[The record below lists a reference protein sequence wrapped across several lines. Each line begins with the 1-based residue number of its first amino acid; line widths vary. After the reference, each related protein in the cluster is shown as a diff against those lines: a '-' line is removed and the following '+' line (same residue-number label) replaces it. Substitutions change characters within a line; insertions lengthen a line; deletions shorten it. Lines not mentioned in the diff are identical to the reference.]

1 MNHKVHVGFGLHV
14 NCYHSYRGD
23 APDETG
29 FGGDLRIIRSI
40 IKQLDDL
47 NARGIPVKATWDT
60 ENGYSLEEILPTH
73 APDIIAG
80 MQRRVKENGDEN
92 IIMGYNN
99 GALGAMTFDELK
111 ASINWAVSNKKGSG
125 LKDLFGE
132 CSMIVRPQ
140 EVMFSPPQ
148 VADYKK
154 LGVQALCLYH
164 SCVPF
169 DTFATI
175 TPQLSDAHK
184 FNPVT
189 YTYDGESITVMPT
202 ISNAD
207 LLDAGCLRALVKEL
221 RAKQESGEIDHDV
234 FIFTN
239 MDADAPFW
247 EPLNLPWPLR
257 NLPGTHGIRG
267 LAEEVAD
274 LDYVVFNTVGGY
286 LKDHSPLGQ
295 ITFGHDTADGNYTG
309 YASWSEKPFNRFVW
323 TRIERA
329 RALARSQGKDWDSA
343 GFDERVMLL
352 STTHFG
358 LSSPVLNIDRERR
371 ALALSRD
378 MLQKELDAQPQVSK
392 ITAVQ
397 SSEAADIMSV
407 ELCFSPGWLTKIE
420 KLNVNALD
428 LQHFGGIAL
437 RHHDDNSVAAAFV
450 LCKFAQP
457 VQKVELDI
465 SNDAKVSLAAV
476 PSRLQAGGLQLNTCA
491 QGEMLSV
498 IYNRQTIAGKDFFA
512 SFLTYDGK
520 NYPFSP
526 KKRSILP
533 MAGQLQGMRL
543 CGEINLPE
551 QLRSGSYCF
560 DLFTLPGCNGVM
572 LHSSINYPYTAE
584 RHAIST
590 TTSALGRYYDIAW
603 QQAVPLQLTP
613 KIKGELHVVKRNFDQ
628 KISDFPVASF
638 RQSMPENE
646 SLSSFNHQLSAGF
659 VGLSNGD
666 TGLLVANARQVSG
679 SMAHCP
685 MRLQR
690 ENEQDIVKL
699 APFGTYHGPQRKHP
713 TRGDG
718 SLMDCYNIVAPQS
731 RSLAPAYNGVEESA
745 VMALFAYDGLRPQ
758 GAQLAEVCAIADG
771 AVLHAPAGSSIF
783 PRPAEQDY
791 VAFAPALEH
800 STKKQK
806 LVIFSG
812 ALPHPASM
820 ARVGLRA
827 LRNIKKAQRQAK

>member
-1 MNHKVHVGFGLHV
+1 IRK
-14 NCYHSYRGD
+14 
-23 APDETG
+23 
-29 FGGDLRIIRSI
+29 IIA
-40 IKQLDDL
+40 QLDDL
-47 NARGIPVKATWDT
+47 NARGIPAKATWDT

-80 MQRRVKENGDEN
+80 MQRRVRENGDEN

-99 GALGAMTFDELK
+99 GALAAMTFDELK
-111 ASINWAVSNKKGSG
+111 ASIDWAVSNEKGSG

-132 CSMIVRPQ
+132 CAMIVRPQ

-169 DTFATI
+169 DAFATI

-207 LLDAGCLRALVKEL
+207 LLDAGCLRALVKDL
-221 RAKQESGEIDHDV
+221 RAKQERGEINHDV

-267 LAEEVAD
+267 LVEEVAD
-274 LDYVVFNTVGGY
+274 LDYVVFNTPGGY
-286 LKDHSPLGQ
+286 LKDHPPLGEV
-295 ITFGHDTADGNYTG
+295 TFGHDTADGNYTG

-343 GFDERVMLL
+343 GFNERVMLL

-397 SSEAADIMSV
+397 SGDASELLSV
-407 ELCFSPGWLTKIE
+407 ELCFAPGWLRKIE
-420 KLNVNALD
+420 TLNIQAEGLE
-428 LQHFGGIAL
+428 HFGGIAL
-437 RHHDDNSVAAAFV
+437 RHHDDKSVAAAFV
-450 LCKFAQP
+450 LCKFTQP
-457 VQKVELDI
+457 VQQAELDI
-465 SNDAKVSLAAV
+465 TNDAKVTLAAA
-476 PSRLQAGGLQLNTCA
+476 PSRLQAGGLQFNTSA

-498 IYNRQTIAGKDFFA
+498 KYNGQTIAGKDFFA
-512 SFLTYDGK
+512 SFLTYNGQD
-520 NYPFSP
+520 YPFVP
-526 KKRSILP
+526 KKRSALP
-533 MAGQLQGMRL
+533 LAGQLQGMRL
-543 CGEINLPE
+543 QGEINLPE
-551 QLRSGSYCF
+551 QLRPGDYTLDF
-560 DLFTLPGCNGVM
+560 FTMPGCNGVM
-572 LHSSINYPYTAE
+572 LHCKVSYPYTPE

-613 KIKGELHVVKRNFDQ
+613 KLSGELHVVKRNFDC
-628 KISDFPVASF
+628 KVSDFPVASF
-638 RQSMPENE
+638 RESLPENE
-646 SLSSFNHQLSAGF
+646 NLASFNHQLSGGF

-666 TGLLVANARQVSG
+666 VGLLVANARQLSG

-690 ENEQDIVKL
+690 ENEQDTVKL

-713 TRGDG
+713 SRGGG
-718 SLMDCYNIVAPQS
+718 SLMDAYTIVAPQS
-731 RSLAPAYNGVEESA
+731 RSLAPAYNGVQESA
-745 VMALFAYDGLRPQ
+745 VMGLFAYDGLRPQ
-758 GAQLAEVCAIADG
+758 GEQLAEVCAIADG
-771 AVLHAPAGSSIF
+771 AVLHVPADSPVF
-783 PRPAEQDY
+783 PRPAEEDY
-791 VAFAPALEH
+791 VAFAPAQEH
-800 STKKQK
+800 KAKKPK
-806 LVIFSG
+806 SVIFSG
-812 ALPHPASM
+812 ALPSPGRM

-827 LRNIKKAQRQAK
+827 LRNIKRAQRRAK